1 MIEFLERGR
10 VVPLDQLVEDAD
22 NPRVDFDHLDELAQS
37 LATFGQLVPLI
48 VTSIVGGDVRW
59 LIRAGARRHR
69 ALRLAGIET
78 AIVDVV
84 APDTPSDVI
93 AAAENLDR
101 APLGLLEEV
110 KLVETTL
117 ARLAPK
123 LAPDDRRTPAMHLAI
138 ALGRSERWARQ
149 RLRLAALSP
158 TARTWLERLTRDAA
172 HALALL
178 PAETQDAVLGQ
189 FARWNREGDVFSRLD
204 VVRASESVRLAL
216 STAPFGLTVVY
227 EGTQAHPV
235 VSPTCEGCSLR
246 SDAQVDLFAGREPA
260 GGVCLRPEC
269 WSSKTMLTYQ
279 QAVSEHIRRGGVVS
293 DSTEPWS
300 DNVSGRLV
308 LVDAP
313 ARTLSQS
320 AGIVHEGKLL
330 TWRQVLDDEFGP
342 STEYDHA
349 TNPHAWTR
357 SAVLLR
363 DPVSGA
369 PALAFE
375 RKVAE
380 RALGRRLAAV
390 VRRTETRAEPIEK
403 VEVEASVSI
412 TTPLKVVAARLEA
425 LDVFRRAL
433 VAEVRNLPAPEGL
446 DYADAC
452 EGLVAVAALALDLG
466 PTDDVVELQPPPDD
480 HDPEALWRWAVR
492 SVVDLAGPHGLLLD
506 EAGGLA
512 DGQLRAVRTLA
523 WLAGPE
529 ASEQLVLAAG
539 EVLTP
544 QQRALVQ
551 EHLSVAVVGWAT
563 PAA

>member
-1 MIEFLERGR
+1 MIEFIERGR
-10 VVPLDQLVEDAD
+10 IVPLDQLVKDAD

-117 ARLAPK
+117 TRLAPK

-158 TARTWLERLTRDAA
+158 AARTWLERLTRDAA

-216 STAPFGLTVVY
+216 STAPFGLRVVY
-227 EGTQAHPV
+227 EGSQVNPV

-269 WSSKTMLTYQ
+269 WRSKTELAYQ
-279 QAVSEHIRRGGVVS
+279 QAVAEHLRRGGVVS

-300 DNVSGRLV
+300 DNVIGRLA

-330 TWRQVLDDEFGP
+330 TWRQVLDDEFGEP
-342 STEYDHA
+342 DPDDHSTD
-349 TNPHAWTR
+349 PHVWTR
-357 SAVLLR
+357 SAVMLR

-390 VRRTETRAEPIEK
+390 VRRTETRSEPVEK
-403 VEVEASVSI
+403 VAVEASVSI
-412 TTPLKVVAARLEA
+412 TTPLKVVAARIEA

-433 VAEVRNLPAPEGL
+433 VAEVRNLPAPDGL

-512 DGQLRAVRTLA
+512 DGQLRAARTLV

-529 ASEQLVLAAG
+529 APEQLVLAAG
-539 EVLTP
+539 EALTP

-551 EHLSVAVVGWAT
+551 EHLSVPVAGWAT
-563 PAA
+563 PEA

>member
-1 MIEFLERGR
+1 MIEFIERGR

-22 NPRVDFDHLDELAQS
+22 NPRTDFEHLDELAQS

-48 VTSIVGGDVRW
+48 VTTIVGGDVRW

-69 ALRLAGIET
+69 ALRLAGMET

-84 APDTPSDVI
+84 AHDTPSDVI

-123 LAPDDRRTPAMHLAI
+123 LAPDDRRTPAAHLAI

-158 TARTWLERLTRDAA
+158 LARTWLERLTRDAA
-172 HALALL
+172 HALAVL
-178 PAETQDAVLGQ
+178 PPETQDAVLGQ
-189 FARWNREGDVFSRLD
+189 FARWNREGDAFSRSD
-204 VVRASESVRLAL
+204 VLRASESARLAL
-216 STAPFGLTVVY
+216 STAPFRLDVVY
-227 EGTQAHPV
+227 EGSAAH
-235 VSPTCEGCSLR
+235 PTCEGCSLR
-246 SDAQVDLFAGREPA
+246 SDAQVDLFAGHEPS
-260 GGVCLRPEC
+260 GGVCLHPEC
-269 WSSKTMLTYQ
+269 WSSKSALAYAR
-279 QAVSEHIRRGGVVS
+279 AVEEHLRRGGVVS
-293 DSTEPWS
+293 DSVEPWK

-313 ARTLSQS
+313 VRTLSQS

-330 TWRQVLDDEFGP
+330 TWRQVLDDEFGEP
-342 STEYDHA
+342 NPDEHSTD
-349 TNPHAWTR
+349 PHVWTR
-357 SAVLLR
+357 SAVMLR
-363 DPVSGA
+363 DPVSGG
-369 PALAFE
+369 PVLAFE

-390 VRRTETRAEPIEK
+390 VRRTETRPEPVEK
-403 VEVEASVSI
+403 VEVETSVSI
-412 TTPLKVVAARLEA
+412 TTPLKVVAARIEA

-433 VAEVRNLPAPEGL
+433 VAEVRNLPGPEGL

-492 SVVDLAGPHGLLLD
+492 SVVELAGPHGVLLD
-506 EAGGLA
+506 EAA
-512 DGQLRAVRTLA
+512 AASDGQLRAVRTLV

-529 ASEQLVLAAG
+529 ATEQLVAGAG

-551 EHLSVAVVGWAT
+551 EHLSVTVAGWAT
-563 PAA
+563 SGVGDGS